1 LYGANSFR
9 LADEAA
15 EVGKLGSEARLNDPC
30 VNDDDETMKPA
41 RSKALYSSVVK
52 TPCDIA
58 EEVPMR
64 FKISRNFSVKRFSSH
79 LLEQLLG

>member
-1 LYGANSFR
+1 LGR
-9 LADEAA
+9 EAM
-15 EVGKLGSEARLNDPC
+15 LNDPC

-41 RSKALYSSVVK
+41 RSNALYSSVVK

-64 FKISRNFSVKRFSSH
+64 FKISRNFSIKVLIVVSSNH
-79 LLEQLLG
+79 HNTEY